1 LAHDCWSR
9 GSVPSTRASN
19 RRWSPLR
26 NWTRCTEAKR
36 MYEEGDVDSGVIACS
51 QSIGIVREIKPVA
64 EVIGEM
70 VREAAAIRGQ
80 LAR

>member
-1 LAHDCWSR
+1 
-9 GSVPSTRASN
+9 
-19 RRWSPLR
+19 
-26 NWTRCTEAKR
+26 